1 MFQSKRA
8 KQTRPA
14 MPRRRETRPAAMPR
28 GRGARPAMPRG
39 RWPRPAMMPRG
50 RVPPRPR
57 RPPTDRERR
66 LAEEVLHLHSLWH
79 RGPPDPV
86 PNPEPEPAPAQ
97 SHSADRKTKTS
108 DRKRR
113 KLDAAAAAEPKDTGS
128 EWAIAPAPP
137 NSSPKS
143 WPDAA
148 PSSSTPAKPPPPP
161 ASPGALAQQKA
172 LRAAAEFF
180 SNRGDS
186 SSSDSSDDDEEGSE
200 EQEGE
205 QDAAGFLTGL
215 FERDAALRGHYER
228 GCESGQFACMV
239 CAAGTRKA
247 RRFGG
252 CKALVQHAHDATP
265 RYGRRRAHRAL
276 AAVLCRVLGWDVARL
291 PSIVIDPRGTL
302 GQALAAGAVAAAAV
316 QLPKENGDSGEDY
329 DSSSD
334 EDEEDDV
341 ETGMEDSSTDHD
353 KEENE
358 LESSEESAE
367 MEDVETGME
376 DSSTDGDEEENELES
391 SEEYAEKDLEK
402 GTEDSENPDDDG
414 EVIELNNG
422 EKSAL
427 KEAMEEI
434 GPSTC
439 KEISK
444 NEVLCNESVQEVNA
458 SKDDS
463 LNQGNNG
470 EVRNQEI
477 AKESSEKEENFGE
490 NKEEHGDW

>member
-14 MPRRRETRPAAMPR
+14 MQRRRETRPAAMPR
-28 GRGARPAMPRG
+28 GR
-39 RWPRPAMMPRG
+39 WPRPAMTPRG

-66 LAEEVLHLHSLWH
+66 LAEEVLHLHSLWR

-86 PNPEPEPAPAQ
+86 PIPIPEPAPTQ

-108 DRKRR
+108 GRKRR
-113 KLDAAAAAEPKDTGS
+113 KLDAAEPKDTGS

-186 SSSDSSDDDEEGSE
+186 SSSDDDEEGSE

-228 GCESGQFACMV
+228 GWESGQFACMV

-291 PSIVIDPRGTL
+291 PSIVMDPRGTL
-302 GQALAAGAVAAAAV
+302 GQALAAGAVATAAV
-316 QLPKENGDSGEDY
+316 QLPKENGDYGEDY

-334 EDEEDDV
+334 EDEE
-341 ETGMEDSSTDHD
+341 
-353 KEENE
+353 
-358 LESSEESAE
+358 
-367 MEDVETGME
+367 EDVETGME
-376 DSSTDGDEEENELES
+376 DSSTDGDEEENEPKS
-391 SEEYAEKDLEK
+391 SEESAEKDVEN
-402 GTEDSENPDDDG
+402 GMEDSESPDDDG
-414 EVIELNNG
+414 EAIELDNG

-427 KEAMEEI
+427 KEEMEET
-434 GPSTC
+434 GPSNC
-439 KEISK
+439 KEVSK
-444 NEVLCNESVQEVNA
+444 NEVLCNELVQEVNA

-463 LNQGNNG
+463 LNQGNNE
-470 EVRNQEI
+470 EVRNQDI
-477 AKESSEKEENFGE
+477 AKESSEKDNTSIKNLPGSKDTCKNEG
-490 NKEEHGDW
+490 HY